1 MAMVFLLTIPE
12 IMNCICHAMA
22 LGILNCAVL
31 FSSLNVLAKW
41 PWLWLGAP
49 LKFVKVAGGN

>member
-1 MAMVFLLTIPE
+1 MVFLLTMPE